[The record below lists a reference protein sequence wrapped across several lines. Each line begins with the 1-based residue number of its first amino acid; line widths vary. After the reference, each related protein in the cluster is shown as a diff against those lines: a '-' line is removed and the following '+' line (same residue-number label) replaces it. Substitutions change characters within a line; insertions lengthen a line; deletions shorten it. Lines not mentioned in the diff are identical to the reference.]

1 MMSRLQYFPMW
12 WRTWLQSWSSL
23 HCLCQWCLLL
33 YLLLKYQFYSS
44 IQQSLSIDS
53 CEHTTWKNFTSR
65 IQMIRNVDILCLR
78 TLCSVWKS
86 NLFKLFQVFI
96 ILHKRIKWR
105 LLNNVKHKPYLL
117 IKLLFL
123 IVYYFEEWTQM
134 IIHFFSKGNSC
145 SMNVRTLLVQKVPLL
160 LYILP

>member
-1 MMSRLQYFPMW
+1 MKNLTTVLKQLKLSLSMMFIVVSPSKISVLFI
-12 WRTWLQSWSSL
+12 
-23 HCLCQWCLLL
+23 
-33 YLLLKYQFYSS
+33 YSK
-44 IQQSLSIDS
+44 SLSIDS

-65 IQMIRNVDILCLR
+65 IQMIRDVDTLCLR

-96 ILHKRIKWR
+96 ILQKRIKWR
-105 LLNNVKHKPYLL
+105 LLNNVKHKLYLL

-123 IVYYFEEWTQM
+123 IVHYFEEWTQM